1 MQASSNAPSLRKF
14 HLYGL
19 CLNAAVLLVGL
30 KGLDLGS
37 LVAPLLLATG
47 IASGFLGI
55 AFYRE
60 SMFVRINACL
70 FFLFLGIAFL
80 VGESQPTQ
88 VVRLAACLCF
98 LLIIKYSFP
107 VKGFS
112 RRFFQFFLGGYVFS
126 TTVGLMAVVALWEP
140 SEFFLPVYQTFRFA
154 GLYNATILGIVSA
167 ILAIWLLDELV
178 YPKMMRAHWVVK
190 SLLFGYS
197 LFVMLM
203 TLTRSAWIGFAA
215 GGLAY
220 LVVNAASGNLP
231 RVILRAV
238 PPILL
243 VLAILL
249 GAMVRTGLYDLVNNR
264 IVVDTLS
271 GTSDEEADRAK
282 LAYTRKALRLSQQN
296 PLGLGLGMAGILG
309 SEKEGLAL
317 GAHNTFA
324 HVVTDLGWVTGA
336 TFILWNL
343 SVVARL
349 WKGCRR
355 NDVKYQV
362 SFRMVFAGYVVLL
375 FAGMFQDLILYM
387 PMWIIPAVGNIL
399 VKRDVRKIYRVRWP
413 AHGLCDPGRWGVHR
427 APRHRTS
434 P

>member
-1 MQASSNAPSLRKF
+1 VQASSNSPLLRKF

-19 CLNAAVLLVGL
+19 CLTAAVLLVGL

-37 LVAPLLLATG
+37 LAAPLLLATG

-60 SMFVRINACL
+60 SLFIRVNGYL

-88 VVRLAACLCF
+88 VVRLAACVCF
-98 LLIIKYSFP
+98 LLLIKYCFP
-107 VKGFS
+107 VEGFS

-126 TTVGLMAVVALWEP
+126 TTAGLMVVVGLWEP
-140 SEFFLPVYQTFRFA
+140 SDRFLPVYQTFRFA
-154 GLYNATILGIVSA
+154 GLYNATVLGIVSA
-167 ILAIWLLDELV
+167 VLAIWLLDELV
-178 YPKMMRAHWVVK
+178 YPKVVRAHWAVK
-190 SLLFGYS
+190 SLLLAYS
-197 LFVMLM
+197 LFIMVL

-220 LVVNAASGNLP
+220 LVVNVASGNLP
-231 RVILRAV
+231 WIVSRAV
-238 PPILL
+238 ATVLI

-249 GAMVRTGLYDLVNNR
+249 GVLVRTGSYDLIKDR

-271 GTSDEEADRAK
+271 RSSDAEVERAK
-282 LAYTRKALRLSQQN
+282 FTFTRKALRLSQQN
-296 PLGLGLGMAGILG
+296 PLGLGLGAAGILG

-324 HVVTDLGWVTGA
+324 HVVTDLGWVTGV

-343 SVVARL
+343 SVLARL

-399 VKRDVRKIYRVRWP
+399 VKRDVRKIYRVRWA
-413 AHGLCDPGRWGVHR
+413 AHELCDPGRRRGER
-427 APRHRTS
+427 SRCS
-434 P
+434 

>member
-1 MQASSNAPSLRKF
+1 MQGSSNAPSLRKF
-14 HLYGL
+14 HLYGF

-55 AFYRE
+55 VCYQE
-60 SMFVRINACL
+60 SLFVRINACL

-80 VGESQPTQ
+80 VGKSQPTQ
-88 VVRLAACLCF
+88 AVRLISCLCF
-98 LLIIKYSFP
+98 LLLIKYCFP
-107 VKGFS
+107 VEGFS
-112 RRFFQFFLGGYVFS
+112 RRFFQLFLGGYVFS
-126 TTVGLMAVVALWEP
+126 TTAGLMTVVGLWEP
-140 SEFFLPVYQTFRFA
+140 SDLFLPVYQTFRFA

-167 ILAIWLLDELV
+167 VLAIWLLDELV
-178 YPKMMRAHWVVK
+178 YPKMMRAHWAVK

-197 LFVMLM
+197 LFVMVL

-220 LVVNAASGNLP
+220 LVVNAASGNLA
-231 RVILRAV
+231 RIVSRAGAT
-238 PPILL
+238 ILL

-249 GAMVRTGLYDLVNNR
+249 GVLVRTGHYGLVHDR

-271 GTSDEEADRAK
+271 RSSDAEANRAMFV
-282 LAYTRKALRLSQQN
+282 YTRNALRFSQQN

-355 NDVKYQV
+355 NEVKYQV
-362 SFRMVFAGYVVLL
+362 SFRMIFAGYVVLL

-387 PMWIIPAVGNIL
+387 PMWVIPAVGNIL
-399 VKRDVRKIYRVRWP
+399 VKQDVRKIYRVRW
-413 AHGLCDPGRWGVHR
+413 AY
-427 APRHRTS
+427 ARTV
-434 P
+434 

>member
-1 MQASSNAPSLRKF
+1 MQDSSNALSLRKF

-19 CLNAAVLLVGL
+19 CLTAAVLLVGL

-37 LVAPLLLATG
+37 VAAPLLLAAG

-55 AFYRE
+55 ACYKE
-60 SMFVRINACL
+60 SLFVRINAFL

-88 VVRLAACLCF
+88 AVRLASCLCF
-98 LLIIKYSFP
+98 LLLIKYCFP
-107 VKGFS
+107 VEGFS
-112 RRFFQFFLGGYVFS
+112 RRFFHFFLGGYVLS
-126 TTVGLMAVVALWEP
+126 TTVGLMAVVGLWEP
-140 SEFFLPVYQTFRFA
+140 SDLFLPVYQTFRFA

-167 ILAIWLLDELV
+167 VLAIWLLDELV
-178 YPKMMRAHWVVK
+178 YPKMMRTHWTVK
-190 SLLFGYS
+190 LLFLGYS
-197 LFVMLM
+197 LFIMVL

-220 LVVNAASGNLP
+220 LVVNVASGNLA
-231 RVILRAV
+231 RIVSLVVAT
-238 PPILL
+238 ILL
-243 VLAILL
+243 VLVIFLGILT
-249 GAMVRTGLYDLVNNR
+249 RTGLYDLVRDR

-271 GTSDEEADRAK
+271 GSSGAEAARAK
-282 LAYTRKALRLSQQN
+282 FVYTRNALRLSQQN

-355 NDVKYQV
+355 NDIKYQV
-362 SFRMVFAGYVVLL
+362 SFRMIFAGYMVLL

-387 PMWIIPAVGNIL
+387 PMWVIPAVGNIL
-399 VKRDVRKIYRVRWP
+399 VKQDVRKIYRVRW
-413 AHGLCDPGRWGVHR
+413 AGV
-427 APRHRTS
+427 
-434 P
+434 

>member
-1 MQASSNAPSLRKF
+1 MQVSPNSPSLRKF
-14 HLYGL
+14 NLYGL
-19 CLNAAVLLVGL
+19 CLNAVVLLVGL

-47 IASGFLGI
+47 IASGFMWI
-55 AFYRE
+55 ASYRE
-60 SMFVRINACL
+60 SLFVQINSSL

-80 VGESQPTQ
+80 VGKSQPTQ
-88 VVRLAACLCF
+88 AVRLISCLCF
-98 LLIIKYSFP
+98 LLLVKYCFP
-107 VKGFS
+107 VEGFS
-112 RRFFQFFLGGYVFS
+112 RRFFQFFLGGYVVS
-126 TTVGLMAVVALWEP
+126 TTAGLMAVVGLWEP
-140 SEFFLPVYQTFRFA
+140 SDLFLPVYQTFRFA
-154 GLYNATILGIVSA
+154 GLYNATVLGIVSA
-167 ILAIWLLDELV
+167 VLAIWLLDELV
-178 YPKMMRAHWVVK
+178 YPKMMRAHWAVK

-197 LFVMLM
+197 LFVMVL

-220 LVVNAASGNLP
+220 LVVNAASGNLAKIASLT
-231 RVILRAV
+231 VAT
-238 PPILL
+238 ILL

-249 GAMVRTGLYDLVNNR
+249 GVLVRTGLYDLVHDR

-271 GTSDEEADRAK
+271 GISDEETDRAK
-282 LAYTRKALRLSQQN
+282 FVYTRNALRLSQQN

-309 SEKEGLAL
+309 SEKEGLAR

-343 SVVARL
+343 SVVVRL

-362 SFRMVFAGYVVLL
+362 SFRMIFAGYVVLL

-387 PMWIIPAVGNIL
+387 PMWVIPAVGNII
-399 VKRDVRKIYRVRWP
+399 VKRDVRKIYRVSW
-413 AHGLCDPGRWGVHR
+413 AG
-427 APRHRTS
+427 A
-434 P
+434 